1 MSKVQL
7 ITNQLG
13 THLLKQI
20 DSASSICILTS
31 FVMKSGVQYLKEAL
45 KAAAERGAEIKVCTG
60 DYLFVTQPEA
70 LRMLLEVDA
79 RIEVRLWKSNGVSF
93 HPKAYLF
100 QKENQDSLF
109 VGSSNLSRSALSNGV
124 EWSLS
129 VSDDEA
135 VFSQGLHL

>member
-7 ITNQLG
+7 ITSQLG

-31 FVMKSGVQYLKEAL
+31 FVMKSGVYYLREAL
-45 KAAAERGAEIKVCTG
+45 KAAVERGAEIKVCTG

-70 LRMLLEVDA
+70 LRILLEIDS

-100 QKENQDSLF
+100 QKENQDILLLARPIF
-109 VGSSNLSRSALSNGV
+109 HVRL
-124 EWSLS
+124 
-129 VSDDEA
+129 
-135 VFSQGLHL
+135 